1 MWFLIIHHALQSI
14 VLSLVSL
21 QWVANTRCG
30 HILTAQSIITR
41 VDIPWWYHLGDNF
54 QKVEM
59 QKVNIPR
66 DKLYRIICGNL
77 TTLLTI
83 MTHAVSLLY
92 IVSQT
97 RVWFRVIVLL
107 LSYILFQNFHFFFQI
122 NINKCDHTNMIP
134 NLLLSN
140 NYKNLWAVWIK
151 IKVLSVKEIG
161 VGVCSRGGGGGC
173 PLSNSL
179 VYARH
184 FVVINFVVVM
194 LSAPVDSFDLSIYI
208 LPCCFAG
215 ARTTIPRYQRPLD
228 LRRVDF
234 RVGSMSNRR
243 RSEDLCYLGH
253 WCQTT
258 TKTTGHETS
267 A

>member
-1 MWFLIIHHALQSI
+1 M
-14 VLSLVSL
+14 
-21 QWVANTRCG
+21 
-30 HILTAQSIITR
+30 
-41 VDIPWWYHLGDNF
+41 
-54 QKVEM
+54 
-59 QKVNIPR
+59 
-66 DKLYRIICGNL
+66 
-77 TTLLTI
+77 
-83 MTHAVSLLY
+83 
-92 IVSQT
+92 
-97 RVWFRVIVLL
+97 
-107 LSYILFQNFHFFFQI
+107 
-122 NINKCDHTNMIP
+122 
-134 NLLLSN
+134 
-140 NYKNLWAVWIK
+140 
-151 IKVLSVKEIG
+151 
-161 VGVCSRGGGGGC
+161 GVCSRGGGGGC

-208 LPCCFAG
+208 LPCCIAG